1 MAAYGSRE
9 HRAAVLIALADACI
23 LLAERGVDSQVGL
36 RAAEVTLSWAGGRD
50 GYEAMRELGDA
61 IRALDAAPDPT
72 RLLERLADAADLV
85 FNAHRVEVAP

>member
-1 MAAYGSRE
+1 MAAYGSTE
-9 HRAAVLIALADACI
+9 HRLAVLSALTEACSLLAD
-23 LLAERGVDSQVGL
+23 RGIDSAAGL
-36 RAAEVTLSWAGGRD
+36 RAAEVTLAWAGGRD

-85 FNAHRVEVAP
+85 FNAHRVEVTP